1 MEKGNIKGLT
11 SQEVNDRIVKNLVN
25 YVDEP
30 KTKTIK
36 EIVKSNVFTYF
47 NFLNIFLGT
56 LVIISGIVSG
66 RILYAL
72 KNCLFVG
79 VIFTNTIISIAE
91 EITNT
96 AVCIAMLSVNM
107 LATIAKRAPIPSQN
121 TKNPT
126 VIISTT
132 KNTPAAINQK
142 LHICIPPNNINHNN
156 YYTIK
161 K

>member
-56 LVIISGIVSG
+56 LVIISGKIG
-66 RILYAL
+66 RAH
-72 KNCLFVG
+72 V
-79 VIFTNTIISIAE
+79 
-91 EITNT
+91 
-96 AVCIAMLSVNM
+96 
-107 LATIAKRAPIPSQN
+107 
-121 TKNPT
+121 
-126 VIISTT
+126 
-132 KNTPAAINQK
+132 
-142 LHICIPPNNINHNN
+142 
-156 YYTIK
+156 
-161 K
+161 